1 VAKKKINLKISS
13 VDTREMRLGTITSW
27 DGSASELVDASK
39 YEARGRR
46 RALGGGGTGCGGC
59 RDGRAKVCRLQE
71 LKMPFNQQTMCS
83 HAIVACQLGNLTD
96 CILVEHAPIGCSAS
110 NARFNQGFKIGLAR
124 RGKPIHSIQV
134 FSTNLKEN
142 DMVFGASDRL
152 RQTVRDAH
160 ERFGPKAVFIS
171 MSCSTAIIGEDL
183 DSLARELE
191 TELKIPV
198 VPVFCEGFRSKH
210 WSTGFDASQHGIIRQ
225 IVNKRPKRQND
236 LINIVAL
243 WGTDY
248 FTPMLAPLGLRVN
261 YMVDMA
267 SFSELRQASEAA
279 VTATFCHT
287 LGSYM
292 ATALEEYYGVPQIDA
307 PQPFGIAGTDDWLRA
322 VAKAVGKEDTIDD
335 YIEGEHKR
343 IFPRLEELR
352 KTLKGVKGF
361 VSTGSS
367 YAHAM
372 ISVIRDLGIEVEG
385 SIVFHHDP
393 VYDSGHE
400 NQDTLGHLVRN
411 SGDIDHFTVSQTQ
424 QFQFHGLLKRV
435 NPDFIIIR
443 HNGLAPLAA
452 KLGIPSFPMGDEH
465 FPLGYDGIIRTGEAL
480 IGILAKK
487 KFNAVLKRHV
497 ELPYTDWW
505 LSQEDQFILAKH
517 PEILDD
523 AETLS
528 DESGADSLILRDSDE
543 DSGQLEETLRYA

>member
-1 VAKKKINLKISS
+1 MAKKKINLRISS
-13 VDTREMRLGTITSW
+13 VDTREMRIGTITSW
-27 DGSASELVDASK
+27 DGSASELVETSK
-39 YEARGRR
+39 YEARGRKR
-46 RALGGGGTGCGGC
+46 SGEKAQNGCSGC
-59 RDGRAKVCRLQE
+59 PGSGKVCRLQE

-96 CILVEHAPIGCSAS
+96 CILVEHSPIGCSAS
-110 NARFNQGFKIGLAR
+110 NARFNQGLKIGLIR
-124 RGKPIHSIQV
+124 RGKPVQSLQV

-160 ERFGPKAVFIS
+160 IRFSPKAIFIS

-183 DSLARELE
+183 DSISQELE
-191 TELKIPV
+191 AEIKIPV

-210 WSTGFDASQHGIIRQ
+210 WSTGFDASQHGIVRQ
-225 IVNKRPKRQND
+225 IVNKKPKKQKD

-261 YMVDMA
+261 YMIDMA
-267 SFSELRQASEAA
+267 SFAELRQASEAA

-292 ATALEEYYGVPQIDA
+292 ATALEEHYGVPQIDA

-322 VAKAVGKEDTIDD
+322 VAKAVGKEDI
-335 YIEGEHKR
+335 IEGHIESEHRR
-343 IFPRLEELR
+343 IQPRLEELR
-352 KTLKGVKGF
+352 KRLKGVKGF

-372 ISVIRDLGIEVEG
+372 ISVIRDLGIDVVG

-393 VYDSGHE
+393 VYDAGYE

-411 SGDIDHFTVSQTQ
+411 SGDIKHFTVSQTQ

-497 ELPYTDWW
+497 EIPYTDWW

-517 PEILDD
+517 PEILD
-523 AETLS
+523 EEPQPQGIGTGRVIPIPTK
-528 DESGADSLILRDSDE
+528 SGE
-543 DSGQLEETLRYA
+543 DSKLEGKLHYA